1 MRQVP
6 LERDINITIDG
17 PFWVEIV
24 IPEHPFT
31 AMLISRS
38 IGKAA
43 RVRDTGSGEPG
54 SRPLFGSGSGSSI
67 HIWPSR
73 Q

>member
-1 MRQVP
+1 MPR
-6 LERDINITIDG
+6 ECDINIAVNG
-17 PFWVEIV
+17 SFWVDV
-24 IPEHPFT
+24 ANPEHPFT